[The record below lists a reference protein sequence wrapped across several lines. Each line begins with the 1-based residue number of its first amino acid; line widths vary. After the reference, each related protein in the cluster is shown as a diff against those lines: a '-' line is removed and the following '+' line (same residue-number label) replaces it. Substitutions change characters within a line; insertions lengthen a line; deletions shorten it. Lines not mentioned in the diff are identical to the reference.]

1 MSEISESYVHST
13 DTEEASNTFPEYSS
27 YSYKD
32 EPPSGEDVLI
42 KFENR
47 SALAQDLNLLS
58 GLPELCDVVFIVGE
72 DKQQICAV
80 RAILAARS
88 RVFHKQLYF
97 QNPRRSSLKDSTPR
111 TTKQK
116 GKALHTVVVSEFEPS
131 VFKQLIEYLHT
142 GVCILQPRTLLG
154 LVNAADH
161 YDVEELKQACINFV
175 GQSISTDT
183 VCHMLSNA
191 DRYIQYKST
200 KVLIQ
205 KVMEFID
212 RNGDEVLSL
221 PSFSILPRHVVQL
234 IISRESLAVS
244 EVNKFVAVYNWSKAL
259 LENDMSS
266 ALKVNKGEGKE
277 LKLVDVVEPF
287 LDYIQF
293 QKLPISYLMNEV
305 RESGA
310 VRDGVIMIAVAYQMD
325 QTSVDVSKFSRSY
338 SH

>member
-1 MSEISESYVHST
+1 MSEITESYPSCDVDNEEST
-13 DTEEASNTFPEYSS
+13 
-27 YSYKD
+27 YSYQTYKT
-32 EPPSGEDVLI
+32 EPPVGEEILT

-58 GLPELCDVVFIVGE
+58 GLPELCDIIFLVGE
-72 DKQQICAV
+72 DKQPVCAV

-88 RVFHKQLYF
+88 RVFRKQLYSHV
-97 QNPRRSSLKDSTPR
+97 PRRCSLKDAAPR
-111 TTKQK
+111 SIKSKSKPPNTI
-116 GKALHTVVVSEFEPS
+116 VVPEFEPS

-142 GVCILQPRTLLG
+142 GVCTLQPRTLFG

-221 PSFSILPRHVVQL
+221 PSFSILPKHVVQL

-244 EVNKFVAVYNWSKAL
+244 EVNKFVAVYNWSKSQYEKERCL
-259 LENDMSS
+259 PLNCDE
-266 ALKVNKGEGKE
+266 KVKLSDIVEG
-277 LKLVDVVEPF
+277 F

-293 QKLPISYLMNEV
+293 HKIPIHYLMNEV
-305 RESGA
+305 RQSGA
-310 VRDGVIMIAVAYQMD
+310 VPDTIIMMAVAYQMD
-325 QTSVDVSKFSRSY
+325 PASIDVSKFSRSY

>member
-1 MSEISESYVHST
+1 MSEITESYQSCDV
-13 DTEEASNTFPEYSS
+13 DNEESS
-27 YSYKD
+27 YSYNTVYKV
-32 EPPSGEDVLI
+32 EPPVGEEILT

-58 GLPELCDVVFIVGE
+58 GLPELCDIIFLVGE
-72 DKQQICAV
+72 DKQPVCAV

-88 RVFHKQLYF
+88 RVFRKQLYSDV
-97 QNPRRSSLKDSTPR
+97 PRRCSLKDSSPR
-111 TTKQK
+111 NIKSKSKPQNTI
-116 GKALHTVVVSEFEPS
+116 VVQEFEPS

-142 GVCILQPRTLLG
+142 GVCTLQPRTLLG

-161 YDVEELKQACINFV
+161 YDVEELKQACNNFV

-221 PSFSILPRHVVQL
+221 PSFSILPKHVVQL
-234 IISRESLAVS
+234 IISRESLAVT
-244 EVNKFVAVYNWSKAL
+244 EVNKFVAVFNWSKSQFEKEQAL
-259 LENDMSS
+259 ALETNQKCVQLMEI
-266 ALKVNKGEGKE
+266 VEG
-277 LKLVDVVEPF
+277 F

-293 QKLPISYLMNEV
+293 HKIPIQYLMNEV
-305 RESGA
+305 RQSGA
-310 VRDGVIMIAVAYQMD
+310 VPDSIIMMAVAYQMD
-325 QTSVDVSKFSRSY
+325 PASIDVSKFSRSY

>member
-1 MSEISESYVHST
+1 MSEITESFPSCDVDNEEST
-13 DTEEASNTFPEYSS
+13 
-27 YSYKD
+27 YSYQTYKT
-32 EPPSGEDVLI
+32 EPPLGEEILT

-58 GLPELCDVVFIVGE
+58 GLPELCDIIFLVGE
-72 DKQQICAV
+72 DKQPVCAV

-88 RVFHKQLYF
+88 RVFRKQLYSHV
-97 QNPRRSSLKDSTPR
+97 PRRCSLKDTSPR
-111 TTKQK
+111 SIKSSKPPNTI
-116 GKALHTVVVSEFEPS
+116 VVPEFEPS

-142 GVCILQPRTLLG
+142 GVCTLQPRTLFG

-221 PSFSILPRHVVQL
+221 PSFSILPKHVVQL

-244 EVNKFVAVYNWSKAL
+244 EVNKFVAVYNWSKSQYEKEPCLAINCD
-259 LENDMSS
+259 E
-266 ALKVNKGEGKE
+266 KVVKLSDIVEG
-277 LKLVDVVEPF
+277 F

-293 QKLPISYLMNEV
+293 HKIPIHYLMNEV
-305 RESGA
+305 RQSGA
-310 VRDGVIMIAVAYQMD
+310 VPDTIIMMAVAYQMD
-325 QTSVDVSKFSRSY
+325 PASIDVSKFSRSY